1 MKIFDLTIAKE
12 QRTGENYIMTSF
24 VICPLDLILLELL
37 NRNEETDG
45 TFHTFMKMR

>member
-12 QRTGENYIMTSF
+12 KRTGENYIMMSL

-37 NRNEETDG
+37 NRSDEMGGICRTSVE
-45 TFHTFMKMR
+45 MR